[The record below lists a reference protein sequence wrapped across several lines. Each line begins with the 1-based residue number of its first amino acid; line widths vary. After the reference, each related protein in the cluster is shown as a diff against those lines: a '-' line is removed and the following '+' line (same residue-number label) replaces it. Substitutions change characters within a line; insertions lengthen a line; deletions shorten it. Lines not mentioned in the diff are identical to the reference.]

1 MSIESPADLD
11 GLRAASAVAAETL
24 ELLSRAVEPGITT
37 GELDG
42 LAAAFFAQC
51 GAHSA
56 PARVYGFPGTVLI
69 SVNEEIVHGVPGRR
83 VIAEGDLVSLD
94 VTVDLDGYI
103 ADAARSLVVGTGNNQ
118 AHRLVE
124 CAGAAFEAALGVARA
139 GTRVSE
145 IGRAV
150 SKEVRARG
158 FKVVKGLAGHGVG
171 LTIHEPPS
179 VPNEW
184 DPFQTDLLTEGLVI
198 TIEPMVSAGSGLAI
212 EAKDGWTIRT
222 RDRSLAA
229 HYEDTI
235 VITRGR
241 PLILTRTAA

>member
-11 GLRAASAVAAETL
+11 GIRAASAVAAETL
-24 ELLSRAVEPGITT
+24 ELLARAVAPGITT
-37 GELDG
+37 GELDR
-42 LAAAFFAQC
+42 LAAAYFEQC

-69 SVNEEIVHGVPGRR
+69 SVNEEIVHGIPGRR
-83 VIAEGDLVSLD
+83 VIVEGDLVSLD
-94 VTVDLDGYI
+94 VTVELNGYI
-103 ADAARSLVVGTGNNQ
+103 SDAARSVVVGSGSREAN
-118 AHRLVE
+118 RLVA
-124 CAGAAFEAALGVARA
+124 CAEAAFKAALNVAKA

-158 FKVVKGLAGHGVG
+158 FKVVQGLSGHGVG
-171 LTIHEPPS
+171 RTIHEPPS

-198 TIEPMVSAGSGLAI
+198 TIEPMICAGSGVPV

-222 RDRSLAA
+222 RDRSWAA

-235 VITRGR
+235 LITRGR
-241 PLILTRTAA
+241 PIVLTRRAA